1 MPTSPQPL
9 PTDPAL
15 KADELLVVRQLGRLI
30 GPWLDA
36 PQDSLNAA
44 DLIAIG
50 TALYAEVETTT
61 ESLDEAFVST
71 TDSLVTEWL
80 ALYAIPLPPTTL
92 TAQRTALVARSRA
105 GFIGHPRVIDTAI
118 RDLAGVDTD
127 VIETL
132 WSEVTA
138 LPRNVYVIV
147 VRMDADVYGTPPTY
161 TPTFFQVADVVNRMK
176 PAHVSA
182 VFTGTQTTAFL
193 TDDPNSLT
201 DNTVLRT

>member
-9 PTDPAL
+9 PTDTAL
-15 KADELLVVRQLGRLI
+15 KVDELAVVRQLGRLI
-30 GPWLDA
+30 GPWFDA

-44 DLIAIG
+44 DLVAIG

-61 ESLDEAFVST
+61 ESLDEAFVSST
-71 TDSLVTEWL
+71 TDLVTEWL

-92 TAQRTALVARSRA
+92 AAQRTALVARSRA
-105 GFIGHPRVIDTAI
+105 GFIGHPRIIDTAI

-147 VRMDADVYGTPPTY
+147 VRMDADVFGTPPTY
-161 TPTFFQVADVVNRMK
+161 TPTYRQVVDVVNRMK
-176 PAHVSA
+176 PAHIEA
-182 VFTGTQTTAFL
+182 VYTGTQTTAFL
-193 TDDPNSLT
+193 CDDANSLT

>member
-1 MPTSPQPL
+1 MLNAPQPL

-15 KADELLVVRQLGRLI
+15 KANELAVVRQLGRLV
-30 GPWLDA
+30 GPWLEA

-44 DLIAIG
+44 DLITFG
-50 TALYAEVETTT
+50 TAVFAEVETT
-61 ESLDEAFVST
+61 EASLDEAFVNTARDLLSAWI
-71 TDSLVTEWL
+71 S
-80 ALYAIPLPPTTL
+80 LYAIPQPPTTE
-92 TAQRTALVARSRA
+92 AGQQAALLARVRA
-105 GFIGHPRVIDTAI
+105 GFIGHPRIIDTAI

-127 VIETL
+127 VLETL

-138 LPRNVYVIV
+138 LPRNVFVIV

-176 PAHVSA
+176 PAHVQA
-182 VFTGTQTTAFL
+182 VFTGTQTSGFRC
-193 TDDPNSLT
+193 DDPNSLT